1 MPQYLSLAQIKAEL
15 AVAGTSSDG
24 EVLRYVSAAE
34 SAVKHFLGYDPA
46 PSASATEYYAGDGT
60 PAIVL
65 RRRPVASVAL
75 VELDPRGRFGAAGSF
90 AGAGTQ
96 LVPLTDY
103 TVEFRGDGSAAL
115 RRVGTVWPLASLWG
129 DGAVAPR
136 LAPRLVEGEGSVRV
150 TYATACTAD
159 PLVSAAVAAE
169 VKALWAMRLNGV
181 GRLDSESFDGR
192 SVSLTPFAAGGSGSA
207 RQRFAS
213 PVAAVLLAPLQR
225 VAFGRGG

>member
-1 MPQYLSLAQIKAEL
+1 MPQYLSLAQIKSEL

-24 EVLRYVSAAE
+24 EVLRYAAAAE
-34 SAVKHFLGYDPA
+34 SAVRHFLGYDPA
-46 PSASATEYYAGDGT
+46 PSATPTEYYAGDGT
-60 PAIVL
+60 PVVVL

-75 VELDPRGRFGAAGSF
+75 VEVDPRGHFGAAGSF
-90 AGAGTQ
+90 AGSQ
-96 LVPLTDY
+96 LVPLVDY
-103 TVEFRGDGSAAL
+103 TVEYRGDGSAAL
-115 RRVGTVWPLASLWG
+115 HRVGSVWPVAYLWG
-129 DGAVAPR
+129 GGAVAGR
-136 LAPRLVEGEGSVRV
+136 LAPRLVESEGSVRV
-150 TYATACTAD
+150 TYATACAAD
-159 PLVSAAVAAE
+159 PLVAAAVAAE

-192 SVSLTPFAAGGSGSA
+192 SLSLTPFAAGGTGSA